1 MELKEGEDYYIDDN
15 GLLVFT
21 AKYLLQR
28 GSCCG
33 SGCLNCPY
41 DYSNIAEPLRGK
53 LLSLRKNEK
62 EDN

>member
-1 MELKEGEDYYIDDN
+1 MELKEGEDYYIDDR

-21 AKYLLQR
+21 ARYLLQR

-33 SGCLNCPY
+33 SGCLHCPY
-41 DYSNIAEPLRGK
+41 DYVNIAEPLRSK